1 MLSCRFAARPGLI
14 IDSILALLLHQL
26 TGCTADE
33 PPPPVRSAA
42 HARVRGGASRST
54 TTGPTPPGS
63 ASTAATGLGDSALEP
78 AARAAAEAEEWP
90 RAEALY
96 RELGRRQPRN
106 ASAKHGLG
114 LALLRQQ
121 KGDQAIGVLQES
133 VRLSDDAGTRLDL
146 AASFESVGRTPSAV
160 PHLRKSVEMAPRD
173 PQTWAGLAEALV
185 KVEKPESAAELL
197 GESRKPCARCPSD
210 DKWNHATDEAARAL
224 AAKADRQVGAGDLA
238 AARKAVDVALALRSE
253 LVEVQLALGKVA
265 RAEGNTQAATGAL
278 RKAVEQLPDAKAETG
293 AGARLQLATL
303 LLSGAGGPSPGPDG
317 QEAVKLASQVVEVR
331 ADDGAALDTLGRA
344 CDATRNTECARKAYA
359 KLVKLPAG
367 GDHQAKGAQEHARQR
382 MKELKRRRR

>member
-14 IDSILALLLHQL
+14 TGSILALLLHQL
-26 TGCTADE
+26 SGCAADE
-33 PPPPVRSAA
+33 PPPPVRSSA
-42 HARVRGGASRST
+42 HARASGGAPRGAAT
-54 TTGPTPPGS
+54 APTPAGG
-63 ASTAATGLGDSALEP
+63 STAATGLGDSALEP
-78 AARAAAEAEEWP
+78 AARAAAEAEDWP

-96 RELGRRQPRN
+96 RELCRRQPRN
-106 ASAKHGLG
+106 AGAKHGLG

-160 PHLRKSVEMAPRD
+160 PHLRKSVELAPRD

-185 KVEKPESAAELL
+185 KVDKPESAAELL
-197 GESRKPCARCPSD
+197 SESRKPCVRCPSD

-238 AARKAVDVALALRSE
+238 GARKAVDVALALRAE

-303 LLSGAGGPSPGPDG
+303 LLSGPGGPSPGPDG

-359 KLVKLPAG
+359 KLAKLPAG
-367 GDHQAKGAQEHARQR
+367 GDHQSRGAQEHARQR